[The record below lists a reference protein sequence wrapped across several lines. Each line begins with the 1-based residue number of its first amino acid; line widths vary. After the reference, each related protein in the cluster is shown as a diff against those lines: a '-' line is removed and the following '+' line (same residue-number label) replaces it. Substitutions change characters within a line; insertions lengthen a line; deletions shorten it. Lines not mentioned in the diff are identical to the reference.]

1 MCNPVPRYH
10 HVFFF
15 WHHQWCVVILSAS
28 TIFCKEIAVN
38 TSSLIPLAGGPG
50 LLLQQCAKTRFHDND
65 GMNTKI
71 TCIISFLSVV
81 LDFVFSKI
89 SYISLLV
96 ISSSL

>member
-1 MCNPVPRYH
+1 
-10 HVFFF
+10 
-15 WHHQWCVVILSAS
+15 
-28 TIFCKEIAVN
+28 
-38 TSSLIPLAGGPG
+38 
-50 LLLQQCAKTRFHDND
+50 LLQQCAKTRFHDND